1 MTPRKPAW
9 GRSDLGG
16 SVMVRMMG
24 MFRTICGTA
33 CGILAAASMVTGAA
47 AAPPTTHQGAT
58 IAVVQPLVAVPI
70 AARHLAVAAATL
82 PSRLTTQANLNLR
95 TGSSTRSKVILT
107 IPKGKSVK
115 VHARASNGWYK
126 VTYSSRTGWASGK
139 YLAAKKPSI
148 SPTPKVPS
156 IPLAHQ
162 NRGPN
167 KTSRVVLT
175 YDDCPRTLSSF
186 TSAINY
192 ASKSNIGLVLAPTGD
207 CLVSFK
213 HRYGLDLAALARA
226 KGQWVINHSVN
237 HLDLRKLTCAQ
248 GAAELR
254 GTGVRTNY
262 GRPPYGAINASVRCA
277 YARADMK
284 IWTWTHDTLDWMV
297 RSKQI
302 TVDRAGAAKRG
313 DTVLMHMQWEGF
325 TPDSIRQIRN
335 RLSHRG
341 ISLCRAYHGTDGRG
355 AVAKTPVYLPSSLP
369 C

>member
-1 MTPRKPAW
+1 
-9 GRSDLGG
+9 
-16 SVMVRMMG
+16 MVKLTG
-24 MFRTICGTA
+24 MFRTICGAA
-33 CGILAAASMVTGAA
+33 CGILAAAIVASGAG
-47 AAPPTTHQGAT
+47 AAPPTVHQASAVT
-58 IAVVQPLVAVPI
+58 IAQP
-70 AARHLAVAAATL
+70 AATL
-82 PSRLTTQANLNLR
+82 AAVPGAVKVAPAKLPALLTTQANLNLR
-95 TGSSTRSKVILT
+95 TGSSTRTRIIIT
-107 IPKGKSVK
+107 IPKGTSVK

-126 VTYSSRTGWASGK
+126 VTYKSRTGWASGQ
-139 YLAAKKPSI
+139 YLAARKPVKSG
-148 SPTPKVPS
+148 TKLPS

-186 TSAINY
+186 KSVINY
-192 ASKSNIGLVLAPTGD
+192 AGKSNIGLVLAPTGD

-213 HRYGLDLAALARA
+213 RRYGVDLAALARS
-226 KGQWVINHSVN
+226 KGQWVINHSAN
-237 HLDLRKLTCAQ
+237 HVDLRRLSCTQ
-248 GAAELR
+248 GARELR

-262 GRPPYGAINASVRCA
+262 GRPPYGAINSNVRCA

-297 RSKQI
+297 RSKQT
-302 TVDRAGAAKRG
+302 TVARAGAAKRG

-335 RLSHRG
+335 RLSDRG
-341 ISLCRAYHGTDGRG
+341 IGLCRAYHGKDGRG
-355 AVAKTPVYLPSSLP
+355 AVARTPVYLPSSLP